1 MDHTF
6 QCNDIDIETL
16 ELPSIAITI
25 EKTHHLDQQAT
36 NTDSFGS
43 DLEYEE
49 DTISTEESDLEQ
61 VNYSQNSIQAGKD
74 KSSQFRQCSIIIRI
88 GIILI
93 LVYYII
99 KSGA

>member
-6 QCNDIDIETL
+6 QCNDIDVETL

-25 EKTHHLDQQAT
+25 EKTHHLDQQET

-43 DLEYEE
+43 DLEYEG

-61 VNYSQNSIQAGKD
+61 ENYSQNSIQVGKD
-74 KSSQFRQCSIIIRI
+74 KSSQFRQCSIIIRV